1 MTARRKEMPDF
12 YLQTLQENNIDTA
25 RVVYAGAQKGQSK
38 QYVGESPDLV
48 RRFLD
53 FYKEQFRAAH
63 IVFTDDGTAFVDKG
77 TDVIDSFGIRRVV
90 YPPAIHQFVSP
101 NDNRLHGESK
111 QVWRTTTVDTS
122 DDVVTSIRLLK
133 HIDDVSA
140 EHVEQWFSANFLV
153 GVTGR
158 LDKKAANV
166 ISGPPHKKLAF
177 YRECLSEYRRH
188 ANGEP
193 PLVGASRGP
202 TDSALDGV
210 YWQDWDD

>member
-1 MTARRKEMPDF
+1 M
-12 YLQTLQENNIDTA
+12 
-25 RVVYAGAQKGQSK
+25 
-38 QYVGESPDLV
+38 
-48 RRFLD
+48 
-53 FYKEQFRAAH
+53 
-63 IVFTDDGTAFVDKG
+63 FTDDGTAFVDKG
-77 TDVIDSFGIRRVV
+77 TDVIDSLGIRRGVH
-90 YPPAIHQFVSP
+90 PPAIHQFVSP

-111 QVWRTTTVDTS
+111 QVWRTTTVDT

-133 HIDDVSA
+133 HIDSISA

>member
-1 MTARRKEMPDF
+1 M
-12 YLQTLQENNIDTA
+12 
-25 RVVYAGAQKGQSK
+25 
-38 QYVGESPDLV
+38 
-48 RRFLD
+48 
-53 FYKEQFRAAH
+53 
-63 IVFTDDGTAFVDKG
+63 FTDDGTAFVDKG
-77 TDVIDSFGIRRVV
+77 TDVIDSLGIRRGVH
-90 YPPAIHQFVSP
+90 PPAIHQFVSP

-133 HIDDVSA
+133 HIDDVSE
-140 EHVEQWFSANFLV
+140 EHVEQWFQRQFPCWRHWT
-153 GVTGR
+153 TGQE
-158 LDKKAANV
+158 
-166 ISGPPHKKLAF
+166 SSECHFWTPHKKLAF